1 MAAETTKVTRDGT
14 MEVTAKEGLAYLEKE
29 KPDLAN
35 KIKQQLKD
43 DQAEKPSNGSGDAPV
58 TESNGTKVT
67 RDNTMVQTAEEGL
80 EFLRRQAGGV
90 EVIKHHGL
98 DRLIPDAI
106 PEEKQ
111 KTPKLPQDRTMVATA
126 KVLV

>member
-67 RDNTMVQTAEEGL
+67 RDNTMVQTAEEGKQFL
-80 EFLRRQAGGV
+80 EKR
-90 EVIKHHGL
+90 EV
-98 DRLIPDAI
+98 
-106 PEEKQ
+106 
-111 KTPKLPQDRTMVATA
+111 
-126 KVLV
+126 